1 MKIKTMGL
9 AALLAL
15 GSAGVW
21 AAGTTTTVT
30 PVATANGNGWSA
42 KVGTKHF
49 AAGPFTDTFELG
61 SFTHAVLAE
70 GVLSSFNLSQN
81 IPSDVDF
88 YWAHLSSGG
97 TSVEFDFRTLV
108 PGYDYGSS
116 APTVFAA
123 HLPLTLT
130 VHGIAAP
137 RWLPQHGNPAAS
149 YGGSINFSMAP
160 VPEPATVT
168 MLLAGL
174 AAVGWLSRR
183 RQG

>member
-1 MKIKTMGL
+1 MKIKTMAS

-15 GSAGVW
+15 GSTGAW
-21 AAGTTTTVT
+21 AAGTTTAVT
-30 PVATANGNGWSA
+30 PTANANGNGWSA

-49 AAGPFTDTFELG
+49 VAGPFTDIFELG
-61 SFTHAVLAE
+61 SFAHAVLAE

-88 YWAHLSSGG
+88 YWAHLSNGS
-97 TSVEFDFRTLV
+97 TSVAFSFSTLV

-116 APTVFAA
+116 SPTVFAA
-123 HLPLTLT
+123 HLPLALT

-137 RWLPQHGNPAAS
+137 GWLQQHGNPAAS
-149 YGGSINFSMAP
+149 YGGSVNFSMAP

-174 AAVGWLSRR
+174 AAVGWVSRR
-183 RQG
+183 RQA

>member
-1 MKIKTMGL
+1 MKFKTMAA

-21 AAGTTTTVT
+21 AAGTTISVT
-30 PVATANGNGWSA
+30 PVANANGDGWSA
-42 KVGTKHF
+42 KVGTVHKV
-49 AAGPFTDTFELG
+49 AGPFADIYELG
-61 SFTHAVLAE
+61 SFAHAVLAE
-70 GVLSSFNLSQN
+70 GVLSNINLSQS

-88 YWAHLSSGG
+88 HWARLSNGG
-97 TSVEFDFRTLV
+97 TTAEFDFRTLV

-116 APTVFAA
+116 APAVFAA

-137 RWLPQHGNPAAS
+137 GLLPVHGNAAAS

-160 VPEPATVT
+160 VPEPATAT

-183 RQG
+183 RQR